1 LKLFKEALTPLE
13 NFFSRGSDRKNKS
26 PFTEY
31 LAPGGNACSYADIN
45 LDKLSISTTMPD
57 EPPSQMIRV
66 PTPLVDAVRQ
76 LSRLHRAGRT
86 KAVLEGIEKL
96 VAAIDYEGDI
106 DIASVSETIA
116 RLSQRLEQLEA
127 QQTHSRTD
135 IDIASVT
142 QLISK
147 RLEKVEADIESI
159 ALTITDLN
167 VRLSDLEGVGDI
179 GYAVTPLSELELLDD
194 ISTDSET
201 IAEVGEPGDII
212 ADSSP
217 IAELEFPLLPQDP
230 LTQSALAKRLGCS
243 DKAIEKHRK
252 QGSKEQFA
260 TWSGE
265 RDPNGI
271 AWTWE
276 GQGGRGQPLRFL
288 PVI

>member
-1 LKLFKEALTPLE
+1 
-13 NFFSRGSDRKNKS
+13 
-26 PFTEY
+26 
-31 LAPGGNACSYADIN
+31 
-45 LDKLSISTTMPD
+45 MPD
-57 EPPSQMIRV
+57 EPSKMIRV
-66 PTPLVDAVRQ
+66 PTPLIEAVRE
-76 LSRLHRAGRT
+76 LSRLHRQGRT

-96 VAAIDYEGDI
+96 VAAIDSELDI
-106 DIASVSETIA
+106 DIVSVTES
-116 RLSQRLEQLEA
+116 LSKLTERLERLESERSD
-127 QQTHSRTD
+127 SRHD
-135 IDIASVT
+135 IDSMT
-142 QLISK
+142 QLISE

-159 ALTITDLN
+159 SLTITDLN

-201 IAEVGEPGDII
+201 TAEVGEPGDIVP
-212 ADSSP
+212 DSSP

-265 RDPNGI
+265 RDPNSI

-276 GQGGRGQPLRFL
+276 GSGGRGQPLRFV
-288 PVI
+288 PAG

>member
-1 LKLFKEALTPLE
+1 
-13 NFFSRGSDRKNKS
+13 
-26 PFTEY
+26 
-31 LAPGGNACSYADIN
+31 
-45 LDKLSISTTMPD
+45 MPD
-57 EPPSQMIRV
+57 EPSKMIRV
-66 PTPLVDAVRQ
+66 PTPLIEAVKE
-76 LSRLHRAGRT
+76 LSRLHRKGRT
-86 KAVLEGIEKL
+86 KAVLEGVEKL
-96 VAAIDYEGDI
+96 IAGIDSEGAIDI
-106 DIASVSETIA
+106 DSMSES
-116 RLSQRLEQLEA
+116 LSKLTERLEQLESERSD
-127 QQTHSRTD
+127 SRQD

-142 QLISK
+142 QSISE

-179 GYAVTPLSELELLDD
+179 GYAVTPLSKLELLDD

-201 IAEVGEPGDII
+201 TAEVGEQVDIV
-212 ADSSP
+212 ADSSA
-217 IAELEFPLLPQDP
+217 IAESESPLLPQDP

-265 RDPNGI
+265 RDPDGI

-276 GQGGRGQPLRFL
+276 GLGGRGQPLRFV
-288 PVI
+288 PAG

>member
-1 LKLFKEALTPLE
+1 
-13 NFFSRGSDRKNKS
+13 
-26 PFTEY
+26 
-31 LAPGGNACSYADIN
+31 
-45 LDKLSISTTMPD
+45 MPD
-57 EPPSQMIRV
+57 EPSKMIRV
-66 PTPLVDAVRQ
+66 PTPLIEAVRE
-76 LSRLHRAGRT
+76 LSRLHRQGRT
-86 KAVLEGIEKL
+86 KAVLEAVEKL
-96 VAAIDYEGDI
+96 IAAIDSELDI
-106 DIASVSETIA
+106 DIDSVTES
-116 RLSQRLEQLEA
+116 LSKLTERLEQLESERID
-127 QQTHSRTD
+127 SRQD

-142 QLISK
+142 QSISE

-179 GYAVTPLSELELLDD
+179 GYAVTSLSELELLDD

-201 IAEVGEPGDII
+201 TAEVGEPGDIVL
-212 ADSSP
+212 DSSP

-265 RDPNGI
+265 RDPNSI

-276 GQGGRGQPLRFL
+276 GSGGRGQHLRFV
-288 PVI
+288 PAG